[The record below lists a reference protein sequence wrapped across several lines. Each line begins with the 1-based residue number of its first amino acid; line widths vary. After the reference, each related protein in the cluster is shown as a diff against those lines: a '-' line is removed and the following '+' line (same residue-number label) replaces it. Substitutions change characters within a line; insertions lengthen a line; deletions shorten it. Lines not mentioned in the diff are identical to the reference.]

1 MKTFSLFL
9 ESTAVQQATR
19 MGLVSDGHGGWYDKK
34 GEFIAKTERGQ
45 LKFFNKRQRQG
56 QDPRQS
62 EKEKRISTTT
72 SAETSPEQE
81 AGQQD
86 AGLAPPQV
94 EKTRGTL
101 TIAFGRFNP
110 PTTGHGK
117 LLDTV
122 ASSSDEDDYMIIPSR
137 TQDKKKNPLDTDTKV
152 SMMKKMFPNHSEKI
166 VNDPSNRT
174 IFDVLSRAHNDGYTN
189 VRIVGGGDRVKEFD
203 KLANDYNG
211 KLYQFDNL
219 EVMSAGDRDP
229 DSDDVTGMSASK
241 QRKAAAEGDIKA
253 FMKGVPKSLSK
264 KDAEELFQKIRSA
277 MNIKEGWNMWE
288 IAPKF
293 DWKNLRENYVSKRIY
308 RIGQFVENVN
318 TGLVG
323 KIIRRGTSYLI
334 CVTEDDI
341 MFKSWIKD
349 VSAFTKEESS
359 HNLQELVKVAIG
371 DNSNKFK
378 IPKLTKVSGVPSDQR
393 LVGTDSYRKYV
404 ETMVPGS
411 SYGLHFI
418 NKYRKK

>member
-86 AGLAPPQV
+86 AGIAPPQV

-122 ASSSDEDDYMIIPSR
+122 ASSSDEDDYMIITSR

-152 SMMKKMFPNHSEKI
+152 SVMKKMFPKHSEKI

-203 KLANDYNG
+203 KLAKDYNG

-241 QRKAAAEGDIKA
+241 QL
-253 FMKGVPKSLSK
+253 SL
-264 KDAEELFQKIRSA
+264 IH
-277 MNIKEGWNMWE
+277 I
-288 IAPKF
+288 
-293 DWKNLRENYVSKRIY
+293 
-308 RIGQFVENVN
+308 
-318 TGLVG
+318 
-323 KIIRRGTSYLI
+323 
-334 CVTEDDI
+334 
-341 MFKSWIKD
+341 
-349 VSAFTKEESS
+349 
-359 HNLQELVKVAIG
+359 
-371 DNSNKFK
+371 
-378 IPKLTKVSGVPSDQR
+378 
-393 LVGTDSYRKYV
+393 
-404 ETMVPGS
+404 
-411 SYGLHFI
+411 
-418 NKYRKK
+418 

>member
-56 QDPRQS
+56 QDPRQT
-62 EKEKRISTTT
+62 EKEKRISTST

-86 AGLAPPQV
+86 AGIAPPQV

-152 SMMKKMFPNHSEKI
+152 SVMKKMFPKHSEKI

-211 KLYQFDNL
+211 KLYQFDNV

-253 FMKGVPKSLSK
+253 FMKGVPKSLSQ

-293 DWKNLRENYVSKRIY
+293 DWQNLRENYVNNKIF

-318 TGLVG
+318 TGMVG
-323 KIIRRGTSYLI
+323 
-334 CVTEDDI
+334 
-341 MFKSWIKD
+341 
-349 VSAFTKEESS
+349 
-359 HNLQELVKVAIG
+359 
-371 DNSNKFK
+371 
-378 IPKLTKVSGVPSDQR
+378 
-393 LVGTDSYRKYV
+393 
-404 ETMVPGS
+404 
-411 SYGLHFI
+411 
-418 NKYRKK
+418 